1 MIANPHTLNAFRDRW
16 LMRRDEL
23 RRLRALV
30 DGAALCEALLAD
42 LDATVRAEDGVALS
56 LRDAAHLCGYSAD
69 HLGRLVRA
77 GILPNAGRRNA
88 PRVRLADLPRRA
100 GASESDDDLTLAR
113 HSIRSRVQIARS
125 VLSSKSRDQDD
136 D

>member
-1 MIANPHTLNAFRDRW
+1 MVAFPTELDALRMRW
-16 LMRRDEL
+16 LARRDEL

-30 DGAALCEALLAD
+30 DGAELCDALLAD
-42 LDATVRAEDGVALS
+42 LDAALRAEHSALLS
-56 LRDAAHLCGYSAD
+56 LREASRVCGYSAD

-100 GASESDDDLTLAR
+100 GASGSHDDLTLR
-113 HSIRSRVQIARS
+113 RDSIRSRVQIARS
-125 VLSSKSRDQDD
+125 VLSSKPQEQDD